1 MFASDLPQTDFFSL
15 SSFCFCSDKRGAG
28 REATGRRL
36 LILTSSDLARLGLRS
51 ARICSDQ
58 DNGSAESV
66 WHRPSSAPIHP
77 SHKASSIYL
86 FFVKE
91 YVYNHVQMKGAER
104 ENLAIISWRWQKW
117 SRGNPSAVVWLRQ
130 NQQKA
135 RFRSISPGFVDFNF
149 SINCPLCKEVGSSW
163 GKKCGQFA
171 PPSYWKFPLGANF
184 QQSST
189 ECAANPKYTQI
200 SIKYT
205 HYTDINQIYHF
216 SILIE

>member
-1 MFASDLPQTDFFSL
+1 MFTSDLPQTDFFSL

-77 SHKASSIYL
+77 SHKANSIYL

-91 YVYNHVQMKGAER
+91 HVYNSNVQMKGAER

-135 RFRSISPGFVDFNF
+135 RFRSISPVFVDFNF
-149 SINCPLCKEVGSSW
+149 SINCPLCKEVGCSRGKSAGNLHQRAIESSRW
-163 GKKCGQFA
+163 VPIF
-171 PPSYWKFPLGANF
+171 NRV
-184 QQSST
+184 QQNALQTPNIHRYLS
-189 ECAANPKYTQI
+189 NIHRYQ
-200 SIKYT
+200 
-205 HYTDINQIYHF
+205 
-216 SILIE
+216 